1 MGNRNSRSS
10 VSVVQP
16 EIRASRNP
24 SFNSI
29 VKTIEVKPVDK
40 SKCKTCHEKGKEFT
54 VVSRDGNT
62 FINMYYCRKCS
73 NHWSDKV

>member
-1 MGNRNSRSS
+1 MGNRNFRSSVS

-16 EIRASRNP
+16 EIRVSRNP

-40 SKCKTCHEKGKEFT
+40 SKCKTCDKKGKEFT
-54 VVSRDGNT
+54 VVSRDGNK
-62 FINMYYCRKCS
+62 FINMYYCRTCS
-73 NHWSDKV
+73 NHWSD